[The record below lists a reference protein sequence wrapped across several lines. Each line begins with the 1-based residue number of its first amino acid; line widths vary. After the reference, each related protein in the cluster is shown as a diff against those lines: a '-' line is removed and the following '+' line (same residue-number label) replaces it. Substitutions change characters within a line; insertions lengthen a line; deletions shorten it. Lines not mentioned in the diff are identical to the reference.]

1 VVDSARF
8 VPSPDCVGWRV
19 TGGADFGV
27 GVTLAG
33 FPVNGFPVPGLVVLA
48 EFAGLSAL
56 SGFAFTMTGRGAA
69 LIAATRREAERRWA
83 LAGVEVRPTPR
94 RIERTTSTRLRL
106 RGNLERVLAD
116 GTTGLGTSLGQSGL
130 VTSLVKSGLGT
141 NLVKSGLGTS
151 LVESSTPGSA
161 FDMRQGYA
169 RDVTIQ

>member
-19 TGGADFGV
+19 TGGVDV
-27 GVTLAG
+27 GVVFTLAG
-33 FPVNGFPVPGLVVLA
+33 FPVPGFVALA
-48 EFAGLSAL
+48 DFAGLSPL
-56 SGFAFTMTGRGAA
+56 SGFAFTLTGRGAA

-130 VTSLVKSGLGT
+130 GT